1 MNQQVDVLKKSLEM
15 VDTFL
20 EARENELATF
30 KNFGIDTE
38 PLEVLYKHFRELLQE
53 MLAAPSPRAFH
64 DMMFAL
70 SQQIA
75 GVLIIISPA
84 SADQVMADMQG
95 AHPSMDPSAFADL
108 IKDINKHTNF
118 KASEAPAT
126 GENPYVDPEN
136 DPDELLDMLP
146 GLKGNVKKGG
156 KSKKKKD
163 KAEEASGKPA
173 DKQTKKSSSGDP
185 FSDVYGKYESEE

>member
-1 MNQQVDVLKKSLEM
+1 MSQQVDVLKKSLEM

-38 PLEVLYKHFRELLQE
+38 PLEVLYKHFRELLKE
-53 MLAAPSPRAFH
+53 MLAAPSPREFH

-95 AHPSMDPSAFADL
+95 AHPSMDPNAFADL
-108 IKDINKHTNF
+108 IKDINKHTDF
-118 KASEAPAT
+118 KASEAPAAS
-126 GENPYVDPEN
+126 ENTYT
-136 DPDELLDMLP
+136 DPDNKEEDLLDMLP
-146 GLKGNVKKGG
+146 GLKGKIKKG
-156 KSKKKKD
+156 KKKKKPED
-163 KAEEASGKPA
+163 QPKDEQTEKSTKPGDGFRSIFDSYKDEE
-173 DKQTKKSSSGDP
+173 
-185 FSDVYGKYESEE
+185 